1 MKTRVEHR
9 NLRSG
14 WKKLSSLTGCA
25 ALAIAFAIAS
35 QANRAA
41 AQTPA
46 PAVQTTAPELQ
57 AAPPA
62 ADSPAPS
69 SPTAIAGIWQGT
81 LTPPNGGNGQ
91 RIVIKV
97 TKDAAGTY
105 HASMYN
111 ADRGTSPLTFNSVTI
126 QGTDIKFT
134 TPMLTIE
141 GTLSADGK
149 TIDAKW
155 GMGGPNPLAISLART
170 APDGAWA
177 IPEAPKQMPPDA
189 KPVFDVVTVKPSPPG
204 RGGKNIGFDGH
215 HFLLRNANLNDMIA
229 LGFGLHAKQIAGAP
243 DWAGKD
249 LFDVEGTPDVPGIPN
264 PKQMQNLMQ
273 NLLADRFQ
281 LKFHNEKRELAVYAI
296 TVAAGGPK
304 LTKSTAAPSDP
315 GGFGI
320 QGPNAQGVTVIGRN
334 LTIAGFA
341 TWFQASVTDR
351 PVVDQTGLTDR
362 YDMRLKWTPDES
374 QFEQFRGTGMS
385 IPAPSDAADAPP
397 NLYTAIQEQLGLKIE
412 ATKAPDDVMVIDNVE
427 KPGAN

>member
-1 MKTRVEHR
+1 
-9 NLRSG
+9 
-14 WKKLSSLTGCA
+14 
-25 ALAIAFAIAS
+25 
-35 QANRAA
+35 
-41 AQTPA
+41 
-46 PAVQTTAPELQ
+46 
-57 AAPPA
+57 
-62 ADSPAPS
+62 
-69 SPTAIAGIWQGT
+69 
-81 LTPPNGGNGQ
+81 
-91 RIVIKV
+91 
-97 TKDAAGTY
+97 
-105 HASMYN
+105 
-111 ADRGTSPLTFNSVTI
+111 
-126 QGTDIKFT
+126 
-134 TPMLTIE
+134 
-141 GTLSADGK
+141 
-149 TIDAKW
+149 
-155 GMGGPNPLAISLART
+155 
-170 APDGAWA
+170 
-177 IPEAPKQMPPDA
+177 MPPDA

>member
-1 MKTRVEHR
+1 MKTGVDGR
-9 NLRSG
+9 NLGPG
-14 WKKLSSLTGCA
+14 WKTLSSMAGCA
-25 ALAIAFAIAS
+25 ALAVAFAIVS
-35 QANRAA
+35 PANRAA

-46 PAVQTTAPELQ
+46 PAAQT
-57 AAPPA
+57 AAPA

-320 QGPNAQGVTVIGRN
+320 QGPNAQGVT
-334 LTIAGFA
+334 
-341 TWFQASVTDR
+341 DR